1 MPEYY
6 YTCADGH
13 IMRVRK
19 KMTDP
24 HPEQCQKI
32 VKSDEIGKLCGKKL
46 SRVYTPV
53 PFHMK

>member
-19 KMTDP
+19 KMKDP
-24 HPEQCQKI
+24 HPELCQKI
-32 VKSDEIGKLCGKKL
+32 IRSDGAAKLCGKKL
-46 SRVYTPV
+46 SRVYNFL